1 MNKDG
6 HFDEQVAASYDTD
19 LADKFDPKVV
29 NPTVDFLAGLAGDG
43 RALELGS
50 GTGRITIPLAE
61 RGVPVAGIELS
72 VAMTDRLRA
81 KPGGDEIEVTIGDFA
96 DAKVEGEFKVAF
108 LVFGTISNL
117 TTQAAQVACFKN
129 VAAHLEP
136 GGYFVIEVGI
146 PKLQHLPYG
155 EAARPFQVSDDYL
168 GFDEYNLAE
177 QGLISHHF
185 RLVDG
190 DWERFSSPHRYVWPS
205 ELDLMAELAGMK
217 PHERWSGWKREP
229 FTSDSLSLV
238 AVWQKPIS

>member
-1 MNKDG
+1 MHKDG
-6 HFDEQVAASYDTD
+6 FFDESVAATYDTD
-19 LADKFDPKVV
+19 LANKFDADVV
-29 NPTVDFLAGLAGDG
+29 NPTVDFLADLAGDG
-43 RALELGS
+43 RGLELGS
-50 GTGRITIPLAE
+50 GTGRITLPLAK

-81 KPGGDEIEVTIGDFA
+81 KPGGEEIDVTIGDFA
-96 DAKVEGEFKVAF
+96 TAKADGTFRVAY

-129 VAAHLEP
+129 VADHLEP

-146 PKLQHLPYG
+146 PKLQHLPFG
-155 EAARPFQVSDDYL
+155 EKARPFQVDEDYL

-190 DWERFSSPHRYVWPS
+190 TWERFSSRHRYVWPA
-205 ELDLMAELAGMK
+205 ELDLMAEIAGMK
-217 PHERWSGWKREP
+217 PHERWSGWKREA

-238 AVWQKPIS
+238 AVWQKPGS

>member
-1 MNKDG
+1 MHKDG
-6 HFDEQVAASYDTD
+6 YFYEHIAETYDRD
-19 LADKFDPKVV
+19 LAYKFDPEIV
-29 NPTVDFLAGLAGDG
+29 NPTVDFLADLAGDG

-50 GTGRITIPLAE
+50 GTGRITLPLAR
-61 RGVPVAGIELS
+61 RGVLVAGIEMS

-81 KPGGDEIEVTIGDFA
+81 KPGGEEIDITIGDFA
-96 DAKVEGEFKVAF
+96 TASVDGLFRVAY

-117 TTQAAQVACFKN
+117 TTQAAQVACFRN

-155 EAARPFQVSDDYL
+155 ETVRPFQVDEDYL

-190 DWERFSSPHRYVWPS
+190 NWERFSSPFRYVWPS

-217 PHERWSGWKREP
+217 PYERWSGWNREA

-238 AVWQKPIS
+238 AVWHTPTL

>member
-1 MNKDG
+1 MHKDG
-6 HFDEQVAASYDTD
+6 YFDESVAATYDRD
-19 LADKFDPKVV
+19 LPNKFDPEVV
-29 NPTVDFLAGLAGDG
+29 NPAVDFLADLARDG

-50 GTGRITIPLAE
+50 GTGRITLPLAK
-61 RGVPVAGIELS
+61 RGVPVTGVELS
-72 VAMTDRLRA
+72 VAMTDRLRT
-81 KPGGDEIEVTIGDFA
+81 KPGGEEIDVTIGDFA
-96 DAKVEGEFKVAF
+96 TAKVDGTFKVAY

-146 PKLQHLPYG
+146 PKLQQLPFG
-155 EAARPFQVSDDYL
+155 ETVRPFQVGEDYL

-190 DWERFSSPHRYVWPS
+190 NWERFSSPFRYVWPA

-217 PHERWSGWKREP
+217 PLERWSGWKRET

-238 AVWQKPIS
+238 AVWQKPAS